1 MAILTRDM
9 YKNILT
15 VPENEPLKTGRKEN
29 KWTPKAESPSLE
41 HKLEIIGIYFQCL
54 VFVYLF
60 VFSIF

>member
-1 MAILTRDM
+1 MAILTCDM

-41 HKLEIIGIYFQCL
+41 HKLEIIGIYF
-54 VFVYLF
+54 
-60 VFSIF
+60 